1 VARQWHVKSARIPSL
16 NDRGGASGVRLGR
29 PVSLPVAV
37 SKRIAAERK
46 AGRSLAAIAA
56 MLNEEQ
62 VPTAQGGRQWWPS
75 TVRAVLRA

>member
-1 VARQWHVKSARIPSL
+1 MWRRVAMSWISAR
-16 NDRGGASGVRLGR
+16 R
-29 PVSLPVAV
+29 P

-56 MLNEEQ
+56 TLNEEQ

-75 TVRAVLRA
+75 TVRAVLRT